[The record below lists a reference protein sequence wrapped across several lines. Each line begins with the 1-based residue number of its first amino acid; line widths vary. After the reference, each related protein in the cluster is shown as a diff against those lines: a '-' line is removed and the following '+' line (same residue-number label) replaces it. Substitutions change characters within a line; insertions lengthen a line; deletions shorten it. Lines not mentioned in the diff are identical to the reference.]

1 MFDLNL
7 GSERLF
13 ALTICA
19 YRKPGM
25 DEEAY
30 HQYMSEKHAPILT
43 DLLVQNNILDYTMVR
58 ICLRSSSMEI

>member
-1 MFDLNL
+1 MAIMSGPVLRP
-7 GSERLF
+7 ERLF

-30 HQYMSEKHAPILT
+30 HHYVSQKHAPALT
-43 DLLVQNNILDYTMVR
+43 DLMVQNKIVDYTMVR
-58 ICLRSSSMEI
+58 VLLMF